1 MRSIIFGLAVAML
14 PWAAQAGETV
24 TYTVG
29 EEQFEGYRAAA
40 KDEFEGICADHPRLG
55 RSDGL

>member
-14 PWAAQAGETV
+14 PWAEQAGETA

-40 KDEFEGICADHPRLG
+40 KEQVEGIGADHPRLG
-55 RSDGL
+55 RSYGL

>member
-24 TYTVG
+24 TYTARGSERWQAQNDMVNV
-29 EEQFEGYRAAA
+29 
-40 KDEFEGICADHPRLG
+40 RL
-55 RSDGL
+55 

>member
-14 PWAAQAGETV
+14 PWAEQAGETA

-29 EEQFEGYRAAA
+29 EEQFEGYRAAT
-40 KDEFEGICADHPRLG
+40 KDESKG
-55 RSDGL
+55 RC